1 MITLVGDLALEALPL
16 GCGQVLRGSHRLL
29 GSNKGRGLSLE
40 ASICS
45 TCLLTLP
52 QGATAFTSIQDPSPE
67 ATAGL
72 PEDGEQEDTPPED
85 TGRISFWDTDELGT
99 KPSLRCPHYKGCPSC
114 TALAQGLTR
123 EEQAVVRRMQE
134 SLRVENGRITISYP
148 LNHHLLKRMR
158 SNRRQVEPVQE
169 RIRQGLIKKGWL
181 KDYDREIKKQL
192 DSGAVQVISEQEVRD
207 WEEQGGA
214 LHYITTFAVQQ
225 PGNAGHNTRVV
236 LDMKA
241 NNFHSNLSPNN
252 CMDQPPNSL
261 TPS

>member
-1 MITLVGDLALEALPL
+1 
-16 GCGQVLRGSHRLL
+16 
-29 GSNKGRGLSLE
+29 
-40 ASICS
+40 
-45 TCLLTLP
+45 
-52 QGATAFTSIQDPSPE
+52 
-67 ATAGL
+67 
-72 PEDGEQEDTPPED
+72 
-85 TGRISFWDTDELGT
+85 
-99 KPSLRCPHYKGCPSC
+99 
-114 TALAQGLTR
+114 
-123 EEQAVVRRMQE
+123 MQE

-241 NNFHSNLSPNN
+241 NTFHSNLSPND

-261 TPS
+261 TPLLEVLLQWRSSPHCALVDISRAY